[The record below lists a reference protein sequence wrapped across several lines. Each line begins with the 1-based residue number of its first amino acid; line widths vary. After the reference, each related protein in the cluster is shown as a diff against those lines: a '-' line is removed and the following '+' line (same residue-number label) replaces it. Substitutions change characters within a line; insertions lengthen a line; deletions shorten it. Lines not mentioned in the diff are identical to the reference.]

1 MFARNSIRFAFLF
14 ILFHAS
20 LVTAAAQ
27 QQTNCAVQGDIP
39 QTECQALLAF
49 FDGTGG
55 VNWTNN
61 MGWDE
66 DNSPCSWFGVVCE
79 SGTVR
84 QLSLVG
90 NQLSGRIPTQIG
102 NLTNLIN
109 LDLRINQIGRS
120 IPSEIGNLTSLLVLA
135 LGFNQLS
142 GEIPTQVGD
151 LSQLFTL
158 GLSFNQLSG
167 SIPSSIGNLANLVN
181 LLANGNQLSGQIP
194 PEIGNL
200 TNLDLLVL
208 NDNSFT
214 GSLPSEIGNLAN
226 VTFINLTRAG
236 VSGPIPTAIGNLS
249 KVNTLELNFNA
260 FSGTI
265 PTQIGNLSSLAT
277 LHLGGNRLSG
287 NIPSQIGSL
296 SRLESLILDQ
306 NQLDG
311 SIPAVL
317 GSLSNLSVLAL
328 GDNQL
333 SGSIPSAL
341 GNLSNLTS
349 LSLDQNQL
357 TGSIPSELGN
367 LTSLTSRLGLG
378 FNQLTGSIPSQLGNL
393 INLADLDL
401 SSNQLTGSIPPEL
414 GSLASLQRLLL
425 FGNELGGT
433 IPPELGNLTNLTDL
447 FLDSNQLTGSIPPEL
462 GNLTNLTSLFMP
474 SNQLGDPVPLP
485 VAMVGAATNGC
496 SLLDNLPSLC
506 MANTPDFQAL
516 VDQSGLICG
525 LALAC
530 ETGADLVLEK
540 KDSVDPVI
548 QGQTFEYTLTV
559 TNRGP
564 DAAAD
569 VVVTD
574 NLPAGLTLVSTSGCG
589 EDPAGA
595 PTCTLGSIAANNSAQ
610 YTISV
615 TADASGGLLENTAT
629 VASST
634 EENEPGDETA
644 SEFTAVGMAPIPL
657 PPGGVADGL
666 SAWFRADQ
674 GVIANGTVSAW
685 LDLSGSG
692 RHASQS
698 DPGRQ
703 PVLSNTLNGLPT
715 VRFSEDSLPFDGTF
729 LANKNYTIFT
739 VEGRDRFGFA
749 NFFLAGRGQ
758 DRDQNLILGYETEI
772 LLRWDH
778 FANNLDL
785 FVDPYQGTQDY
796 ALTTFRLD
804 TDEGRRIYRSG
815 LIAASDSSTAQL
827 TSFEGA
833 ALGSFP
839 AFETFF
845 GGDIAEIAIYDRA
858 LSCQEIILVNQELA
872 DRWGQAFTLEFCP
885 TPGDLN
891 RDGLVD
897 ALDVSALVQE
907 LNDDD
912 GEAVAD
918 VATGT
923 FPGTADFDLNGDDLI
938 TIADI
943 EVLAELIFDPPDLS
957 EPEASARERLIG
969 LSPQGGA
976 AGSVL
981 DFPRLAVE
989 AGNLTGMAI
998 ANPGAQDAALT
1009 FRAYGENG
1017 ALLAEDSNRNVPG
1030 GQQLSLLTSELF
1042 PGLPAGTVAWFQA
1055 TSPVSGLSG
1064 FFLELN
1070 FATFAELDGA
1080 DLPPRARRIV
1090 FNTVQ
1095 TSDGAS
1101 TELNVVNPGN
1111 ATANVTLTLIS
1122 GEDRVERDIQLP
1134 AKGVA
1139 RMDAATLF
1147 GLNDEA
1153 PAGAND
1159 SSRYILAEANQDLLG
1174 FEFIRAADGDLQ
1186 GLNARSALELLNRIY
1201 IPQLAVLGIIESEL
1215 GLVNYSAQR
1224 VIATI
1229 TAHKTGGDLFG
1240 AGEVLTNPVTIALG
1254 PGESIRQ
1261 DVATMF
1267 GFQGGDTVQGWLEIE
1282 SSQAI
1287 NGFLAYRV
1295 PVTGAAAAVSAV
1307 AQGTTTAIFSHLA
1320 TVGDFYTGVAALNP
1334 SSYPVNLRIIALSVT
1349 GEVLGTFD
1357 TVLAPGQRLSDLI
1370 SNMIPG
1376 ADDRGGGLIL
1386 MRTNYPSI
1394 FVSLFGTFNGKTF
1407 ANIPP
1412 PVGSSRV
1419 YARCGVAPGP
1429 GDSALECDSAGSG
1442 PAVYG
1447 AGHARGGGVEGQW
1460 CVGGQY
1466 RYGHGDPDGFLHG
1479 S

>member
-1 MFARNSIRFAFLF
+1 MVCLLFLT
-14 ILFHAS
+14 IPLQVGLLTSSAQAQ
-20 LVTAAAQ
+20 TDCAA
-27 QQTNCAVQGDIP
+27 QGDIP
-39 QTECQALLAF
+39 QVECEALVALF
-49 FDGTGG
+49 NSTNGPGWGDNTGW
-55 VNWTNN
+55 NQ
-61 MGWDE
+61 
-66 DNSPCSWFGVVCE
+66 DNAPCSWLGVVCGAGNVT
-79 SGTVR
+79 S
-84 QLSLVG
+84 LSLPF
-90 NQLSGRIPTQIG
+90 NDLSGP
-102 NLTNLIN
+102 
-109 LDLRINQIGRS
+109 
-120 IPSEIGNLTSLLVLA
+120 IPSEIGNLTSLTLQLN
-135 LGFNQLS
+135 LRSNQLS
-142 GEIPTQVGD
+142 GP
-151 LSQLFTL
+151 
-158 GLSFNQLSG
+158 
-167 SIPSSIGNLANLVN
+167 
-181 LLANGNQLSGQIP
+181 IP

-200 TNLDLLVL
+200 TNVGMLNLL
-208 NDNSFT
+208 
-214 GSLPSEIGNLAN
+214 GNQL
-226 VTFINLTRAG
+226 
-236 VSGPIPTAIGNLS
+236 SGPIP
-249 KVNTLELNFNA
+249 
-260 FSGTI
+260 
-265 PTQIGNLSSLAT
+265 P
-277 LHLGGNRLSG
+277 
-287 NIPSQIGSL
+287 
-296 SRLESLILDQ
+296 
-306 NQLDG
+306 
-311 SIPAVL
+311 
-317 GSLSNLSVLAL
+317 
-328 GDNQL
+328 
-333 SGSIPSAL
+333 
-341 GNLSNLTS
+341 
-349 LSLDQNQL
+349 
-357 TGSIPSELGN
+357 ELGN
-367 LTSLTSRLGLG
+367 LTSLTIIALA
-378 FNQLTGSIPSQLGNL
+378 FNQLSGP
-393 INLADLDL
+393 
-401 SSNQLTGSIPPEL
+401 
-414 GSLASLQRLLL
+414 
-425 FGNELGGT
+425 
-433 IPPELGNLTNLTDL
+433 IPPELGNLSGLVTLNL
-447 FLDSNQLTGSIPPEL
+447 SGNQLSG
-462 GNLTNLTSLFMP
+462 
-474 SNQLGDPVPLP
+474 PVPLS
-485 VAMVGAATNGC
+485 VATDAAGTTGFC
-496 SLLDNLPSLC
+496 SLQNNDPSLC
-506 MANTPDFQAL
+506 MADTPDFQAL
-516 VDQSGLICG
+516 AVEGMICG
-525 LALAC
+525 LPLTSSCGAGPPPITWTLSNVTFTDGGTATGKFEVDFDSDTITAWSVSMSGGDEVTYPPFTYSPGSSLSFFTPIFDAGTGSFVKFEDPNSDNPFGRPRELRLIPIAPLTAAAGTVAIDIDNGFGAECYAC
-530 ETGADLVLEK
+530 APFRAFASGELVGAASPPPSADLVLEK
-540 KDSVDPVI
+540 TDSFDPVV
-548 QGQTFEYTLTV
+548 QGQTFRYTLTV
-559 TNRGP
+559 TNNGFNN
-564 DAAAD
+564 AEG
-569 VVVTD
+569 VVITET
-574 NLPAGLTLVSTSGCG
+574 LPAGITLVSTSGCA
-589 EDPAGA
+589 EDPGGA
-595 PTCTLGSIAANNSAQ
+595 PTCSLGSLTAGTSRSVQIEVLVDGATLGQITNDATVTSLTTEASPGDEAASETTDVVVPPNSDLRLEKTASAAELASGSDLEFDLSVTNDGPDSAVGITVTDTLPAGLTFVSASNGTADSSEADGTVTCTIAQLAATSSATI
-610 YTISV
+610 TIS
-615 TADASGGLLENTAT
+615 TMIDATTQGQLLNMAT
-629 VASST
+629 VAT
-634 EENEPGDETA
+634 NGNDPNA
-644 SEFTAVGMAPIPL
+644 
-657 PPGGVADGL
+657 
-666 SAWFRADQ
+666 
-674 GVIANGTVSAW
+674 AN
-685 LDLSGSG
+685 
-692 RHASQS
+692 
-698 DPGRQ
+698 
-703 PVLSNTLNGLPT
+703 
-715 VRFSEDSLPFDGTF
+715 
-729 LANKNYTIFT
+729 
-739 VEGRDRFGFA
+739 
-749 NFFLAGRGQ
+749 
-758 DRDQNLILGYETEI
+758 
-772 LLRWDH
+772 
-778 FANNLDL
+778 
-785 FVDPYQGTQDY
+785 
-796 ALTTFRLD
+796 
-804 TDEGRRIYRSG
+804 
-815 LIAASDSSTAQL
+815 DSS
-827 TSFEGA
+827 EA
-833 ALGSFP
+833 AVTVFL
-839 AFETFF
+839 
-845 GGDIAEIAIYDRA
+845 
-858 LSCQEIILVNQELA
+858 
-872 DRWGQAFTLEFCP
+872 
-885 TPGDLN
+885 PGDLN

-1412 PVGSSRV
+1412 PSRLL
-1419 YARCGVAPGP
+1419 ASIRPMRGCPRPG
-1429 GDSALECDSAGSG
+1429 
-1442 PAVYG
+1442 
-1447 AGHARGGGVEGQW
+1447 
-1460 CVGGQY
+1460 
-1466 RYGHGDPDGFLHG
+1466 
-1479 S
+1479 

>member
-1 MFARNSIRFAFLF
+1 M
-14 ILFHAS
+14 
-20 LVTAAAQ
+20 V
-27 QQTNCAVQGDIP
+27 
-39 QTECQALLAF
+39 E
-49 FDGTGG
+49 
-55 VNWTNN
+55 
-61 MGWDE
+61 
-66 DNSPCSWFGVVCE
+66 
-79 SGTVR
+79 
-84 QLSLVG
+84 
-90 NQLSGRIPTQIG
+90 
-102 NLTNLIN
+102 
-109 LDLRINQIGRS
+109 
-120 IPSEIGNLTSLLVLA
+120 
-135 LGFNQLS
+135 
-142 GEIPTQVGD
+142 
-151 LSQLFTL
+151 
-158 GLSFNQLSG
+158 
-167 SIPSSIGNLANLVN
+167 
-181 LLANGNQLSGQIP
+181 
-194 PEIGNL
+194 
-200 TNLDLLVL
+200 
-208 NDNSFT
+208 ND
-214 GSLPSEIGNLAN
+214 
-226 VTFINLTRAG
+226 
-236 VSGPIPTAIGNLS
+236 
-249 KVNTLELNFNA
+249 
-260 FSGTI
+260 
-265 PTQIGNLSSLAT
+265 
-277 LHLGGNRLSG
+277 
-287 NIPSQIGSL
+287 
-296 SRLESLILDQ
+296 
-306 NQLDG
+306 
-311 SIPAVL
+311 
-317 GSLSNLSVLAL
+317 
-328 GDNQL
+328 
-333 SGSIPSAL
+333 
-341 GNLSNLTS
+341 
-349 LSLDQNQL
+349 
-357 TGSIPSELGN
+357 
-367 LTSLTSRLGLG
+367 
-378 FNQLTGSIPSQLGNL
+378 
-393 INLADLDL
+393 
-401 SSNQLTGSIPPEL
+401 
-414 GSLASLQRLLL
+414 
-425 FGNELGGT
+425 
-433 IPPELGNLTNLTDL
+433 
-447 FLDSNQLTGSIPPEL
+447 
-462 GNLTNLTSLFMP
+462 
-474 SNQLGDPVPLP
+474 
-485 VAMVGAATNGC
+485 
-496 SLLDNLPSLC
+496 PSLC
-506 MANTPDFQAL
+506 MGDTAAFQAL
-516 VDQSGLICG
+516 AVDGLICG
-525 LALAC
+525 LPLGRGAC
-530 ETGADLVLEK
+530 ITGADLSVTK
-540 KDSVDPVI
+540 SDSADPVAP
-548 QGQTFEYTLTV
+548 GETFSYTVRV
-559 TNRGP
+559 TNGGP
-564 DAAAD
+564 ESAAN

-574 NLPAGLTLVSTSGCG
+574 NLPAGLTLVSTTGCNEDPNGAPTCSLGTMAANTSKTAIIEVTVDTELAPPAQLLNTVTVTSTTKEATPGQETASEQTNVRTATLAKWTFNGGNRGPTTLDPNVTGTTLVSGPGVEFDLGAFFAEPHGFALISRSRNVPGWTTSSTIDLNDYWEVTIEPRPGRMMTVTAFSFDESTDAGPLAFAVRSSLDDFATDLFNGTIPSTGEFDLFRTHSSPLGNEFENLDGPLTFRIYGFNSETRSGSFPNQWIVDDVEISGTSVGLVDLALTKTSADRVVTGESLTYTLTVRNNGTEDAADVVITDNLPAGVTLVSTSGCQ
-589 EDPAGA
+589 EDPAGL
-595 PTCTLGSIAANNSAQ
+595 PTCTLGTVAGSS
-610 YTISV
+610 TV
-615 TADASGGLLENTAT
+615 TVVVETTVGDPGEITNTAN
-629 VASST
+629 VASSSAEGNPGN
-634 EENEPGDETA
+634 EEASQTTTIVTPPTADLGLEKTA
-644 SEFTAVGMAPIPL
+644 STAAPVA
-657 PPGGVADGL
+657 GGGL
-666 SAWFRADQ
+666 SYDLTVTNDGPDDALGITVTDTLPAGLTFVSAS
-674 GVIANGTVSAW
+674 NGTA
-685 LDLSGSG
+685 DC
-692 RHASQS
+692 
-698 DPGRQ
+698 
-703 PVLSNTLNGLPT
+703 
-715 VRFSEDSLPFDGTF
+715 SETDGTVTCTINE
-729 LANKNYTIFT
+729 LANEASTTITITTT
-739 VEGRDRFGFA
+739 VDVGTIGEVVNQAELQTAGNDA
-749 NFFLAGRGQ
+749 NA
-758 DRDQNLILGYETEI
+758 DN
-772 LLRWDH
+772 
-778 FANNLDL
+778 
-785 FVDPYQGTQDY
+785 
-796 ALTTFRLD
+796 
-804 TDEGRRIYRSG
+804 
-815 LIAASDSSTAQL
+815 DSSEVNVTVFM
-827 TSFEGA
+827 S
-833 ALGSFP
+833 
-839 AFETFF
+839 
-845 GGDIAEIAIYDRA
+845 GD
-858 LSCQEIILVNQELA
+858 
-872 DRWGQAFTLEFCP
+872 F
-885 TPGDLN
+885 N
-891 RDGLVD
+891 RDGVVD

-907 LNDDD
+907 INDGD

-923 FPGTADFDLNGDDLI
+923 FPGNTDFDLNGDELI
-938 TIADI
+938 TTVDI
-943 EVLAELIFDPPDLS
+943 GALAPLALDQMAP
-957 EPEASARERLIG
+957 ANGAAARLTY
-969 LSPQGGA
+969 PQGAG